1 MGQLRRPPAAPGSPM
16 PVGRSARS
24 GIPLRRKIAG
34 LPIDDLN
41 RSSLTLLLGE
51 GGQRVGDRDRE
62 HRDRFGSVDARWRGS
77 VGGAAD
83 VDGRNTLIVLDFFVG
98 NVALPSIQAAL

>member
-1 MGQLRRPPAAPGSPM
+1 
-16 PVGRSARS
+16 
-24 GIPLRRKIAG
+24 
-34 LPIDDLN
+34 
-41 RSSLTLLLGE
+41 
-51 GGQRVGDRDRE
+51 
-62 HRDRFGSVDARWRGS
+62 